1 MWISKMKH
9 KIQNRICLIIA
20 AVLLLAVTG
29 CEPEKPAV
37 QDNQQPAATEP
48 ISEPVKETPVTNPQ
62 VKMKTNMGDIV
73 IELDSKNA
81 PLTTANFLEYVNQDL
96 YAGTIFHRVIP
107 GFMIQG
113 GGFTSDMKQKNT
125 NPPIK
130 LESDNGLKNTRGT
143 VAMARTNDPDSATS
157 QFFINVVD
165 NAFLDYVPGKNP
177 GYAVFGKVISG
188 MVTVD
193 KIAAVKTATA
203 AGMGDVPTQPVIIE
217 KVEIIESD

>member
-193 KIAAVKTATA
+193 KIAAVKTTTA

>member
-1 MWISKMKH
+1 MKH